1 MKQIDTILLVKDI
14 NKSKDF
20 YLTHF
25 QLSILYDWKSMV
37 IFTNRL
43 ALHQADLVYPQEK
56 LKNHIK
62 LEGLG
67 SGNVIVY
74 LETKDIDSAYLEMK
88 DKGIDI
94 IHEIVTFPWNND
106 RIFRIKDLDG
116 HIIEIGEDKERQDEY
131 MENQV

>member
-1 MKQIDTILLVKDI
+1 MRQIDTILLVEDI

-20 YLTHF
+20 YLTNF
-25 QLSILYDWKSMV
+25 QLSILHDWKSMI

-62 LEGLG
+62 LDKLG

-74 LETKDIDSAYLEMK
+74 LETKDIDSVYLKMK
-88 DKGIDI
+88 EKGVDI

-116 HIIEIGEDKERQDEY
+116 HIIEIGEDKER
-131 MENQV
+131 